1 MRHTTCPQRQLRMIG
16 VRMGRNGI
24 MTYPS
29 TPHRGPGCAAGTSF
43 ATGPSFATGT
53 AFAGFTASASGTAG
67 GAPLGASTA
76 SSGASSPS
84 QVGAASRCSH
94 GASSLGGSGSNA
106 AGSGSSHRGLSEGD
120 HQLEKLQFALAVAL
134 TRGDLQRSE
143 QLRQQINALGGNRE
157 EPGT

>member
-1 MRHTTCPQRQLRMIG
+1 
-16 VRMGRNGI
+16 
-24 MTYPS
+24 MTENLLWP
-29 TPHRGPGCAAGTSF
+29 TS
-43 ATGPSFATGT
+43 
-53 AFAGFTASASGTAG
+53 ASA
-67 GAPLGASTA
+67 
-76 SSGASSPS
+76 
-84 QVGAASRCSH
+84 AA
-94 GASSLGGSGSNA
+94 NA